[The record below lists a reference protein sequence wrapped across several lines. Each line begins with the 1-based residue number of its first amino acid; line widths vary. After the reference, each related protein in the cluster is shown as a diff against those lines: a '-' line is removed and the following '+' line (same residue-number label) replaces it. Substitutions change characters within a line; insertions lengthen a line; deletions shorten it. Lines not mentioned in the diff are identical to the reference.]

1 VLSLFDW
8 LELGFNTFPA
18 YRDGETAWIYAQT
31 LRLLRQ
37 VYGVRVI
44 SVYPYQIGDG
54 NEEAI
59 DSGAFWFYR
68 KLGFRSMNPDLE
80 KLAQAEEKKILAD
93 RVYRTSARTL
103 RRLSKA
109 HVVHE
114 MPGAEVG
121 AWDRFAMRNIG
132 FALQRRMA
140 SEFGGDAARMRKSC
154 IEKIARVL
162 NAKPDRMSAHEQK
175 AFADFAMV
183 LSLVP
188 DLSRWTAEE
197 KAGVLDIVAARA
209 GKTEQRYI
217 RLLQKHHRLRKA
229 ILKLGSSGER
239 TAL

>member
-1 VLSLFDW
+1 
-8 LELGFNTFPA
+8 
-18 YRDGETAWIYAQT
+18 
-31 LRLLRQ
+31 
-37 VYGVRVI
+37 
-44 SVYPYQIGDG
+44 
-54 NEEAI
+54 
-59 DSGAFWFYR
+59 
-68 KLGFRSMNPDLE
+68 
-80 KLAQAEEKKILAD
+80 
-93 RVYRTSARTL
+93 
-103 RRLSKA
+103 
-109 HVVHE
+109 
-114 MPGAEVG
+114 
-121 AWDRFAMRNIG
+121 
-132 FALQRRMA
+132 MA